1 MIRVLSWNIQNGKGV
16 DGEVSLK
23 RIADVINAM
32 GTPDVIS
39 LQEVSRGLALPGCA
53 GKPDQVAELS
63 ALFPDYETIFGVAV
77 DSGASGG
84 GGRWQFGNALLT
96 RLPVLS
102 RLCHILPRPAERGI
116 RHMTRQATE
125 VTVASASGPLRI
137 VNTHLEYHSLAQR
150 LAQVDRLRDL
160 QREALEERSDPPEVR
175 PDGPYSAVP
184 RPVDALL
191 CGDFNMTLGSEEYR
205 RLLAPLAGAETP
217 FEDAWRIVH
226 PGRDHD
232 PTCGIFDRVQWPQ
245 GPHCRDFFFVAG
257 DCARR
262 LRALEIDTATAA
274 SDHQPLMLSL
284 AD

>member
-1 MIRVLSWNIQNGKGV
+1 MIQILSWNIQNGKGV

-23 RIADVINAM
+23 RIADVIDAM
-32 GTPDVIS
+32 GPPDVIC
-39 LQEVSRGLALPGCA
+39 LQEVSRGLALPGCD

-63 ALFPDYETIFGVAV
+63 ALFPGFETIFGAAV
-77 DSGASGG
+77 DSGAPGG
-84 GGRWQFGNALLT
+84 GERWQFGNALLT

-102 RLCHILPRPAERGI
+102 LLCHILPRPAARGI

-125 VTVASASGPLRI
+125 TTLAGDSGPLRI
-137 VNTHLEYHSLAQR
+137 VNTHLEYHSLTQR

-160 QREALEERSDPPEVR
+160 QREAMEQRSDPPEVR

-191 CGDFNMTLGSEEYR
+191 CGDFNMMLGSEEYR

-245 GPHCRDFFFVAG
+245 GPHCRDVFFVAG

-262 LRALEIDTATAA
+262 LRDLKVDTATAA